1 MPLKTS
7 ERSAGLTFLAISA
20 QLAILLVLVWVFA
33 IEPGAAVSRILPL
46 LFVGFLVHATL
57 PMRYRLQ
64 FFLLLSAIA
73 IVLVLGPA
81 AALLVFIAG
90 LALIAI
96 AHLPVA
102 YGFRVLLLLSVAI
115 GLAAVRLGWGVRLG
129 LGELPKV
136 ILPVLGSMFMFRM
149 VIYLYDLRHEERD
162 RVTRKPTV
170 SPPAASSTLWARLAY
185 FFLLPNVCFLLF
197 PIVDFR
203 TFRRT
208 YYDSEADA
216 IYRKGLWLIWLGFV
230 DLLLYRL
237 VYHYVAISPG
247 GIEGIWGVARFTL
260 GAYLVYI
267 RVVGQF
273 HLIIGILCLFGFNL
287 PPAHRFFFLATG
299 FTDFW
304 RRARID
310 WKDFMVKVFYYPMLV
325 PWQRRFGRT
334 MALVL
339 ATGLVFVA
347 TWLLHAVQWLWL
359 RGEFRLSVN
368 DAVFWAVFGTG
379 VLLNSLLEAR
389 ESGKRASRTSSEWN
403 LSGAL
408 AHALKVM
415 GMFIFI
421 CVSWSYWSS
430 PAFSVWLQ
438 NMTLATESGVRDYVL
453 FFSLLLGFLVLG
465 VAIQFFLWRTGRGRS
480 RAAIPQRGGMP
491 LVTGWRNTTML
502 AGSTMLLIVALPVS
516 KGVLGSPPQ
525 FASILLSNRLNEADQ
540 EQQDRGYYERL
551 LDEPR
556 SVAVGL
562 TNARFG
568 APQMGDSARETEN
581 PEDAQLQKFDVLAN
595 SKAVRST
602 HDFLRYELRPSYSGA
617 LRAQPFLTNRW
628 GMHDKEYDE
637 VPAPGTYRIALVG
650 TSYEMASGVPQDK
663 GFEAVVEDSL
673 NRVAPPGRKFE
684 ILNFSVGGYS
694 NLQNVVVTE
703 RKVLQFKPD
712 LVIYA
717 LHSNEA
723 VVDIRH
729 LVWAVVAGRRS
740 YPYVEQKLREARV
753 RRDMPLLRLQ
763 HRLVPVADDLVR
775 WSFRRMVE
783 LCRERGIRA
792 VALEVPRTDETTT
805 DAEKRAMY
813 VGWAKDAG
821 FAVLSLGG
829 AYGSHPLD
837 SISISRNDRHPNVLG
852 HKLLAERFFTLLK
865 ENQSLLQLGLARS
878 Q

>member
-1 MPLKTS
+1 
-7 ERSAGLTFLAISA
+7 
-20 QLAILLVLVWVFA
+20 
-33 IEPGAAVSRILPL
+33 
-46 LFVGFLVHATL
+46 
-57 PMRYRLQ
+57 
-64 FFLLLSAIA
+64 
-73 IVLVLGPA
+73 
-81 AALLVFIAG
+81 
-90 LALIAI
+90 
-96 AHLPVA
+96 
-102 YGFRVLLLLSVAI
+102 
-115 GLAAVRLGWGVRLG
+115 
-129 LGELPKV
+129 
-136 ILPVLGSMFMFRM
+136 
-149 VIYLYDLRHEERD
+149 
-162 RVTRKPTV
+162 
-170 SPPAASSTLWARLAY
+170 
-185 FFLLPNVCFLLF
+185 
-197 PIVDFR
+197 
-203 TFRRT
+203 
-208 YYDSEADA
+208 
-216 IYRKGLWLIWLGFV
+216 
-230 DLLLYRL
+230 
-237 VYHYVAISPG
+237 VYHYVAISAG
-247 GIEGIWGVARFTL
+247 GIEGIWGVTRFTL

-287 PPAHRFFFLATG
+287 LPAHRFFFLATG

-310 WKDFMVKVFYYPMLV
+310 WKDFMVKIFYYPMLV

-334 MALVL
+334 PALVL

-379 VLLNSLLEAR
+379 VLVNSLLEAR
-389 ESGKRASRTSSEWN
+389 ESGKRASAKSSEWN
-403 LSGAL
+403 LGAAL
-408 AHALKVM
+408 THALKVM

-421 CVSWSYWSS
+421 CVAWSYWSS
-430 PAFSVWLQ
+430 PAFSIWLE
-438 NMTLATESGVRDYVL
+438 NITLATESSARDYAL
-453 FFSLLLGFLVLG
+453 FFALLVAFLVIG
-465 VAIQFFLWRTGRGRS
+465 VASQFFLWRTGRRRS
-480 RAAIPQRGGMP
+480 RSAIPHRGGMP
-491 LVTGWRNTTML
+491 PVTGWRNTTML

-516 KGVLGSPPQ
+516 KGALGSTSAQ
-525 FASILLSNRLNEADQ
+525 FASTLLSNRLNEADQ

-568 APQMGDSARETEN
+568 APQMGMAGGKTEN

-602 HDFLRYELRPSYSGA
+602 HDFLRYELLPSYSGV
-617 LRAQPFLTNRW
+617 LRGQPFLTNRW
-628 GMHDKEYDE
+628 GMHDREYDE
-637 VPAPGTYRIALVG
+637 LPAPGTYRIALVG

-703 RKVLQFKPD
+703 QKVLQFKPD

-729 LVWAVVAGRRS
+729 LVWAVVARS
-740 YPYVEQKLREARV
+740 RSHPYIEQKLREARV

-792 VALEVPRTDETTT
+792 VALEVPRTDETTA
-805 DAEKRAMY
+805 DAEKRATY
-813 VGWAKDAG
+813 VGWARDAG
-821 FAVLSLGG
+821 FAVLSLEG

-837 SISISRNDRHPNVLG
+837 SISISRLDRHPSVLG
-852 HKLLAERFFTLLK
+852 HRLLAERFFTLLR
-865 ENQSLLQLGLARS
+865 ENDESLLKLGLAQSR
-878 Q
+878 